1 MTERLFPAPAIDPE
15 SKPYWDATQLGK
27 LLIKYCNGCE
37 KYFHYP
43 RSLCP
48 FCSSAQTQWREASG
62 RGEIYSFSTLRRVAE
77 PYTVAY
83 VTLAEGPKMLT
94 NIVDCDFDKLQIG
107 QKVHLAFKPAAEA
120 ASIPVFTP
128 DLGSN

>member
-1 MTERLFPAPAIDPE
+1 MTERQFPAPLIDPE
-15 SKPYWDATQLGK
+15 SKPYWDAAVLGK
-27 LLIKYCNGCE
+27 LMIKYCSSCRQ
-37 KYFHYP
+37 YFHYP

-62 RGEIYSFSTLRRVAE
+62 QGEIYSFSTLRRVSE

-83 VTLAEGPKMLT
+83 VTLEEGPKVLT

-107 QKVHLAFKPAAEA
+107 QKVHLAFKRTAQG
-120 ASIPVFTP
+120 ASIPVFRP
-128 DLGSN
+128 DPGSN